1 MVKFTAF
8 GVVGVATFAL
18 ALGACGGE
26 DAGGTGAGGAGAGAG
41 SGATGSGATGSGG
54 SGATGSGGSG
64 ATGSGG
70 MGGEGATG
78 VGGAGTGG
86 SPNGCDN
93 NAKSATS
100 GNLIVAQVSWPA
112 KTGIEAGKGT
122 MYIWTKSVLSFGDPD
137 PSTGEIEATGEAQ
150 PCGSIIPELTKT
162 GIAGGG
168 KVQTVIPN
176 ETWDKPSMPKIPAK
190 GKLSGFDIGA
200 TVSMDPIVSLVG
212 LTMSDPQ
219 GPWPSSAKAIN
230 AVDHDGDGQPGILA
244 KPRTDPPYSA
254 PPTSLFEALNANGK
268 RATEVYVVTRT
279 MIQLGGTRDT
289 CTSATGNATVYMF
302 DNHVVGCKRNDGK
315 ICTQAESDFIDQNQP
330 KFTVQS
336 ATYEMV
342 QLPEGA
348 SCADVRTALPAN

>member
-1 MVKFTAF
+1 MIKSTTL
-8 GVVGVATFAL
+8 GGLGLVALA

-26 DAGGTGAGGAGAGAG
+26 DPGEATGVGGGSAG
-41 SGATGSGATGSGG
+41 SGASAGAGATGSGG

-64 ATGSGG
+64 ATGTGG
-70 MGGEGATG
+70 AGGEGAIGSGG
-78 VGGAGTGG
+78 VGSGGTPG
-86 SPNGCDN
+86 GCDN

-112 KTGIEAGKGT
+112 KTGIEAGSGT
-122 MYIWTKSVLSFGDPD
+122 MYIWTKSVLQFAEPD
-137 PSTGEIEATGEAQ
+137 SSTGEIEATGEAQ

-162 GIAGGG
+162 AIAGGG

-176 ETWDKPSMPKIPAK
+176 ETWDKPGMPKIPAK
-190 GKLSGFDIGA
+190 GKLSGFDVGA

-212 LTMSDPQ
+212 LTMTDPQ

-244 KPRTDPPYSA
+244 KPRTDPPFSA

-279 MIQLGGTRDT
+279 MIQLGGVRDT
-289 CTSATGNATVYMF
+289 CTSAKGNATVYMF
-302 DNHVVGCKRNDGK
+302 DNHVVGCRRNDGK
-315 ICTQAESDFIDQNQP
+315 ICTQGESDFIDQNQP
-330 KFTVQS
+330 KFTVQN

-348 SCADVRTALPAN
+348 TCADVRAALPAK